1 MASEN
6 RIMDIDSEIIQSN
19 NMMIYTLRKLSTE
32 QLIVLLLKKENK
44 RISKSRISVRKYDDD
59 IIEPP
64 TQFRDEIL
72 SPPPQF
78 RDEIPKTKI
87 TRKLKKSSVKVEKTK
102 RIPPPM
108 ASKIRIVE
116 TGVALENFVKSY
128 SIDIKHDK
136 DPLKQLNE
144 TKGQILKHIRN
155 VLSNKTGIKLV
166 EILKITF
173 KKPKG
178 EDIEFKTAFFG
189 SKASIIMNETE
200 IKQSLILVIEQ
211 IIEGIGRWLSEGSG
225 WSIESAD
232 RHYLNFAKYLPL
244 KGSSYIQLP
253 KELKN
258 HVKGLGNM
266 KNKDNEC
273 FRWCHIRHLN
283 PHVQDKD
290 PQRIKQV
297 DKTFVNQLDYSGIE
311 FPVEVKHYN
320 RIEKQNEIRIN
331 VFSYENKQPFPI
343 FLSKEKFDD
352 ELNLLLITENE
363 NKHYVLIKD
372 FNRFMYN
379 KTKQEHKN
387 HFCMNCLQC
396 FSSGEILNKH

>member
-19 NMMIYTLRKLSTE
+19 NMMIYTSRKLSTE

-44 RISKSRISVRKYDDD
+44 RISKSRISLRKYDDD

-64 TQFRDEIL
+64 TQFRDEII

-155 VLSNKTGIKLV
+155 LLSNKTGIKLV
-166 EILKITF
+166 E
-173 KKPKG
+173 
-178 EDIEFKTAFFG
+178 
-189 SKASIIMNETE
+189 N
-200 IKQSLILVIEQ
+200 
-211 IIEGIGRWLSEGSG
+211 
-225 WSIESAD
+225 
-232 RHYLNFAKYLPL
+232 
-244 KGSSYIQLP
+244 
-253 KELKN
+253 
-258 HVKGLGNM
+258 
-266 KNKDNEC
+266 
-273 FRWCHIRHLN
+273 
-283 PHVQDKD
+283 
-290 PQRIKQV
+290 
-297 DKTFVNQLDYSGIE
+297 
-311 FPVEVKHYN
+311 
-320 RIEKQNEIRIN
+320 
-331 VFSYENKQPFPI
+331 
-343 FLSKEKFDD
+343 
-352 ELNLLLITENE
+352 
-363 NKHYVLIKD
+363 
-372 FNRFMYN
+372 
-379 KTKQEHKN
+379 
-387 HFCMNCLQC
+387 
-396 FSSGEILNKH
+396 